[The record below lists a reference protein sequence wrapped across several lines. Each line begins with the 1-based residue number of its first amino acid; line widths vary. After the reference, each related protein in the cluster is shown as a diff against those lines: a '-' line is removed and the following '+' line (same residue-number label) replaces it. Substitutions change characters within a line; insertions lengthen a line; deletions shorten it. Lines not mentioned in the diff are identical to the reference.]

1 MVHLVES
8 VADFDEQIKNAG
20 DKLVVV
26 DFFATWC
33 GPCKVI
39 APVLEK
45 LAQQYASNLVVVKVD
60 VDECE
65 DLAMRF
71 DISSMPTFVFLKKGE
86 KVEVFSGANPDKL
99 EKTIVQYLN

>member
-1 MVHLVES
+1 MIHANITSSNVGFFFLISLVFFLFLQ
-8 VADFDEQIKNAG
+8 ADFDEQVKNAG

-45 LAQQYASNLVVVKVD
+45 LAQNHTNLVVLKVR
-60 VDECE
+60 VV
-65 DLAMRF
+65 LPLL
-71 DISSMPTFVFLKKGE
+71 ISSFTSSIHSMVMM
-86 KVEVFSGANPDKL
+86 
-99 EKTIVQYLN
+99 IC

>member
-1 MVHLVES
+1 MWDFFSNFIGFFFLFLQ
-8 VADFDEQIKNAG
+8 ADFDEQVKNAG

-45 LAQQYASNLVVVKVD
+45 LAQNHTNLVVLKVR
-60 VDECE
+60 VV
-65 DLAMRF
+65 LPLL
-71 DISSMPTFVFLKKGE
+71 ISSFTSSIHSMVMM
-86 KVEVFSGANPDKL
+86 
-99 EKTIVQYLN
+99 IC